1 MSSLYI
7 VLILG
12 QVFCARILLNIRDVM
27 SATNYS
33 EAAVTA
39 WSGSSRSDRE
49 RQVGASNTNAGGE
62 GNLSH
67 RSRHKQ
73 LDEINAGLGVESW
86 EMHRLGV
93 SRLRH
98 AMQLRDPQHPDEEP
112 SEVEGEP
119 DITAGISQGAEA
131 SIADGDGIAARG
143 TGMLVFGSIG
153 ARGIGRDCTY
163 SVDDLSRP

>member
-1 MSSLYI
+1 MSPPHH
-7 VLILG
+7 
-12 QVFCARILLNIRDVM
+12 
-27 SATNYS
+27 S
-33 EAAVTA
+33 ETSRAA
-39 WSGSSRSDRE
+39 WSSSTRHDQE
-49 RQVGASNTNAGGE
+49 RHIGASGANAGGAV
-62 GNLSH
+62 NRSH

-73 LDEINAGLGVESW
+73 LDEISAGLGVESW

>member
-73 LDEINAGLGVESW
+73 LDDFGTGLEVESW
-86 EMHRLGV
+86 EMHRV

-98 AMQLRDPQHPDEEP
+98 AMQLRDPQHSDEEP
-112 SEVEGEP
+112 FEVEPEL
-119 DITAGISQGAEA
+119 DITPGISHEDSGAH
-131 SIADGDGIAARG
+131 
-143 TGMLVFGSIG
+143 
-153 ARGIGRDCTY
+153 
-163 SVDDLSRP
+163 